1 MAANTNTPF
10 GLRPVRSGSA
20 DAFAFQVGR
29 YYIASADANAYY
41 VGSPVKLT
49 NTGDANGVQGIT
61 AAAGTDT
68 LVGAIVGVE
77 AANVDAASM
86 VGSALNLE
94 QVSIPA
100 TKTRDYYVYVADDPN
115 QEFWCQAD
123 ATTTNQVAT
132 KSNNNCSLTIAAPS
146 PSTNPV
152 SATVI
157 SSSTIA
163 TTNTLNIALKGAAP
177 IVGQVYGAYT
187 VYRCKINLHQYANGR
202 TGV

>member
-1 MAANTNTPF
+1 MANTNVPF
-10 GLRPVRSGSA
+10 GLRAVRSGSA
-20 DAFAFQVGR
+20 DAFSLQVTR
-29 YYIASADANAYY
+29 YYIATADANAYY

-49 NTGDANGVQGIT
+49 NTGDAVGTQGVVV
-61 AAAGTDT
+61 AAGTDT
-68 LVGAIVGVE
+68 IVGAIVGIEPV
-77 AANVDAASM
+77 NVGAASM
-86 VGSALNLE
+86 AGTNLNLE

-123 ATTTNQVAT
+123 GTTTNQVAT
-132 KSNNNCSLTIAAPS
+132 KCNNNASLTITAPS
-146 PSTNPV
+146 TASFPV

-177 IVGQVYGAYT
+177 VVGQVYGAFT